1 MHRRLLGAVF
11 LLGIGFATESAAT
24 PEPVRRVPVRVLPN
38 VVEGDPA
45 PSSLVLLR
53 LRAVPYGAIS
63 GELPA
68 DAPAVETSGT
78 VADGGTLELRSDW
91 FWRVEAT
98 TSDYWAAPI
107 LLSAP
112 LAARDLPLRLLPAAT
127 LTGRL
132 SVPEGQTLPAEF
144 SVGVEATP
152 ELVAGSPGTAVKNL
166 TRALPSSQIPCPVL
180 AGHFRC
186 LVPAGTLDLA
196 LRAEGFISHYRWGL
210 PVKRGALVDVGTVAL
225 ERGAAVSGWV
235 VVRGAAAPTGQR
247 VKVEL
252 QAQGRSEAASPVE
265 SARLASRRLETT
277 VDARGFFHL
286 TGVLPGG
293 YTLTATKEGFAPA
306 VSPGLQV
313 FPDRETRLVQPIE
326 LAPPLTATLWLTP
339 EFAPN
344 GEPWRVELGALR
356 PGSNYLDLLTT
367 SPEPAPGGQWRREGL
382 TPGRYKLRVSDSSGA
397 SYFSDDIEWTET
409 STSAWVTLDVLE
421 FEGRVLFGD
430 EPLPGASVTFGG
442 RTGAVRIEVQAD
454 DEGAIRGVLPKDF
467 GPWPIDIEANNP
479 PLVFRLAGVEVS
491 SSGAGPAQ
499 LTLRVPKTELRGHVV
514 TEDGRPGPG
523 SAVDILPD
531 SGPPVQLRTRED
543 GSFEARGLAPG
554 RVEIE
559 AWRGRMERSEVLPL
573 EIVEGRTVP
582 PVRLVL
588 RATRPFVG
596 TVRAGGHPV
605 AGARISAAP
614 LSPTDRF
621 AGVGTVAVASSG
633 VDGNFR
639 LELPAWVTSVQ
650 VRYGAPG
657 FTYGETR
664 FATLPDH
671 PIVLPLAQDGGTLR
685 LTADTPLRSRVWL
698 ETAPWLFFPERG
710 LRLPLPELRS
720 WSQAHGLPAE
730 LSSLTVPNLPPGK
743 LTACW
748 FATEKEESE
757 AFATGS
763 LPAKRCSEGWLAP
776 GGEVELTLVSP
787 RGQKGEDDR

>member
-1 MHRRLLGAVF
+1 
-11 LLGIGFATESAAT
+11 
-24 PEPVRRVPVRVLPN
+24 
-38 VVEGDPA
+38 
-45 PSSLVLLR
+45 
-53 LRAVPYGAIS
+53 
-63 GELPA
+63 
-68 DAPAVETSGT
+68 
-78 VADGGTLELRSDW
+78 LELRTDW

-98 TSDYWAAPI
+98 TSDYWVAPV

-112 LAARDLPLRLLPAAT
+112 LAARELPLKLLPAAT

-132 SVPEGQTLPAEF
+132 VVPEGQTLPAEI

-152 ELVAGSPGTAVKNL
+152 ELAAASPGAAVKNL
-166 TRALPSSQIPCPVL
+166 TRALPSSQISCPVEET
-180 AGHFRC
+180 HFRC

-196 LRAEGFISHYRWGL
+196 LRVEGFISHYRWGL

-235 VVRGAAAPTGQR
+235 VVRGAAAPSGPR

-252 QAQGRSEAASPVE
+252 QPQGRSEAASPVE
-265 SARLASRRLETT
+265 YARLAGRRLDAT
-277 VDARGFFHL
+277 VDARGFFHFR
-286 TGVLPGG
+286 GVPPGG

-344 GEPWRVELGALR
+344 GEPWRVELGVLR
-356 PGSNYLDLLTT
+356 PGSNYLDILTS
-367 SPEPAPGGQWRREGL
+367 SPEPAPGGHWRREGL
-382 TPGRYKLRVSDSSGA
+382 TPGRYKLRVSDSTGA

-409 STSAWVTLDVLE
+409 STSAWVTLDVQE
-421 FEGRVLFGD
+421 FEGQVLFGD
-430 EPLPGASVTFGG
+430 EPLPGALVTFGG

-454 DEGAIRGVLPKDF
+454 DEGAIRGVLPKEF

-479 PLVFRLAGVEVS
+479 PLVFRLAGVDVTS
-491 SSGAGPAQ
+491 PGAGPAQ
-499 LTLRVPKTELRGHVV
+499 VTLRVPKTELRGQVV
-514 TEDGRPGPG
+514 TEAGSPGAG
-523 SAVDILPD
+523 SAVDIQPD
-531 SGPPVQLRTRED
+531 GGPPVQLRAGED
-543 GSFEARGLAPG
+543 GSFEVRGLAPG

-559 AWRGRMERSEVLPL
+559 AWRGRRERSEVLPL
-573 EIVEGRTVP
+573 ELAEGRTLP

-596 TVRAGGHPV
+596 TVRAGGRPV
-605 AGARISAAP
+605 AGARISVAP
-614 LSPTDRF
+614 LSPADRF
-621 AGVGTVAVASSG
+621 AGVGTVAVATSG
-633 VDGNFR
+633 VDGSFR
-639 LELPAWVTSVQ
+639 LELPAWITSLQ

-664 FATLPDH
+664 FRSLPDQ
-671 PIVLPLAQDGGTLR
+671 PVTLPLAQDGGTLR
-685 LTADTPLRSRVWL
+685 LTANAPLRARAWL

-730 LSSLTVPNLPPGK
+730 PSSLTVPNLPPGK

-748 FATEKEESE
+748 FATEQEE
-757 AFATGS
+757 ATAVASGS

-776 GGEVELTLVSP
+776 GGEVELALVSP
-787 RGQKGEDDR
+787 RGQKAKGKP